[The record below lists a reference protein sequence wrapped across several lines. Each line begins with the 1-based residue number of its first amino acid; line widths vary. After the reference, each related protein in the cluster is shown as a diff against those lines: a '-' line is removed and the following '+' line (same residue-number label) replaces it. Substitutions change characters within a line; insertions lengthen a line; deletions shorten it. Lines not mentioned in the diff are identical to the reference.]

1 MAPTNE
7 SQATGA
13 SDQRE
18 AESAAEARPLRGA
31 GALAPR
37 GVLQTVG
44 RTPLLRLGAVLPGRH
59 AAVLVKAENRNPL
72 ASVKDRIGLAM
83 VEAAEADGSLR
94 PGGHIIEP
102 TSGNTGIALA
112 FVAAAKG
119 YRVTLTMP
127 DSMSTERRALLLGL
141 GAEFVLTP
149 ARAGMRGAI
158 ERAETLLAQT
168 PGSWMP
174 RQFENPA
181 NPRIHETTTGP
192 EIWAATDGH
201 VDMIVAGVGT
211 GGTITGVSRFLRQVI
226 PHLQAIAVEPEESP
240 VLSRGLAG
248 AHGIQGIGAGF
259 VPRNLDV
266 ALLDG
271 VETVSTQ
278 EAMEWAR
285 KLAREEGLLVG
296 VSTGANVAVAHRLAS
311 RPEHAGKTIVT
322 FACSTG
328 ERYLS
333 TPLYQLIGMTA
344 PAPDEDFRLEQ
355 PRTA

>member
-1 MAPTNE
+1 MTAAADVLLPSLSIHQPQGSGSIAAPVR
-7 SQATGA
+7 APG
-13 SDQRE
+13 
-18 AESAAEARPLRGA
+18 G
-31 GALAPR
+31 LAPR
-37 GVLQTVG
+37 GVLDTVG
-44 RTPLLRLGAVLPGRH
+44 RTPLLRLERVPAGRT
-59 AAVLVKAENRNPL
+59 AAVLVKAEQRNPL

-141 GAEFVLTP
+141 GAEFILTP
-149 ARAGMRGAI
+149 ANLGMRGAI
-158 ERAETLLAQT
+158 EQAERLLAAN
-168 PGSWMP
+168 PEGWMP

-181 NPRIHETTTGP
+181 NPLIHETTTGP
-192 EIWAATDGH
+192 EIWAATGGRID
-201 VDMIVAGVGT
+201 ILVAGVGT
-211 GGTITGVSRFLRQVI
+211 GGTITGTSRFLKSVI
-226 PHLQAIAVEPEESP
+226 PDLQSIAVEPEESA

-259 VPRNLDV
+259 VPKNLDLSLV
-266 ALLDG
+266 DG
-271 VETVSTQ
+271 IETVSTE

-285 KLAREEGLLVG
+285 RLAREEGLLVG
-296 VSTGANVAVAHRLAS
+296 VSTGANVAVAHRLAA
-311 RPEHAGKTIVT
+311 RPENAGKTIVT

-333 TPLYQLIGMTA
+333 TPLYQLIGLSRA
-344 PAPDEDFRLEQ
+344 AAQGDYVL
-355 PRTA
+355 

>member
-1 MAPTNE
+1 MLPIGGSTTTGNPLEPAIEPLPT
-7 SQATGA
+7 
-13 SDQRE
+13 
-18 AESAAEARPLRGA
+18 ARPVRGP
-31 GALAPR
+31 GPLAPR
-37 GVLQTVG
+37 SVLETVG
-44 RTPLLRLGAVLPGRH
+44 RTPLVRLGASVPGRR
-59 AAVLVKAENRNPL
+59 AAILLKAENRNPL

-83 VEAAEADGSLR
+83 VEAAEADGSLA

-127 DSMSTERRALLLGL
+127 DSMSVERRALLLGL

-158 ERAETLLAQT
+158 ERAERLLAET
-168 PGSWMP
+168 PGGWMP

-181 NPRIHETTTGP
+181 NPSIHETTTGP

-201 VDMIVAGVGT
+201 VDVVVAGVGT
-211 GGTITGVSRFLRQVI
+211 GGTITGVSRFLKQVI

-259 VPRNLDV
+259 VPRTLDV
-266 ALLDG
+266 SLLDG
-271 VETVSTQ
+271 VETVGTQ

-285 KLAREEGLLVG
+285 RLAREEGLLVG

-311 RPEHAGKTIVT
+311 RPENAGKTIVT

-333 TPLYQLIGMTA
+333 TPLYRLIGMPGPT
-344 PAPDEDFRLEQ
+344 PDDDFGL
-355 PRTA
+355 

>member
-1 MAPTNE
+1 MPSSSESSAPGSTAAGDIE
-7 SQATGA
+7 S
-13 SDQRE
+13 SCPP
-18 AESAAEARPLRGA
+18 RPVRGK
-31 GALAPR
+31 GLLAPR
-37 GVLQTVG
+37 GVLETVG
-44 RTPLLRLGAVLPGRH
+44 RTPLLRLGTVLPGRH
-59 AAVLVKAENRNPL
+59 AAILVKAENRNPL

-83 VEAAEADGSLR
+83 VEAAEVAGSLL

-127 DSMSTERRALLLGL
+127 DSMSAERRALLLGL

-149 ARAGMRGAI
+149 ARDGMRGAI
-158 ERAETLLAQT
+158 ERAERLVAAT

-192 EIWAATDGH
+192 EIWAATDGR
-201 VDMIVAGVGT
+201 VDIVVAGVGT
-211 GGTITGVSRFLRQVI
+211 GGTITGVSRFLKQVV
-226 PHLQAIAVEPEESP
+226 PHLQSIAVEPEESP
-240 VLSRGLAG
+240 VLSRGVAG

-266 ALLDG
+266 SLLDG
-271 VETVSTQ
+271 VETVSTA

-285 KLAREEGLLVG
+285 RLARDEGLLVG

-333 TPLYQLIGMTA
+333 TPLYRLIGMAATT
-344 PAPDEDFRLEQ
+344 PAGDFRV
-355 PRTA
+355 

>member
-1 MAPTNE
+1 MSVTSGLISPLIPGSLLPN
-7 SQATGA
+7 
-13 SDQRE
+13 SD
-18 AESAAEARPLRGA
+18 SIPAAARVPA
-31 GALAPR
+31 GLAPR
-37 GVLQTVG
+37 GVLDTVG
-44 RTPLLRLGAVLPGRH
+44 RTPLLRLQRILTGRS
-59 AAVLVKAENRNPL
+59 AAVFIKAENRNPL

-83 VEAAEADGSLR
+83 VEAAEADGSLL

-149 ARAGMRGAI
+149 ANLGMRGAI
-158 ERAETLLAQT
+158 AQAERLVEAT
-168 PGSWMP
+168 PNAWMP
-174 RQFENPA
+174 LQFENPA
-181 NPRIHETTTGP
+181 NPLAHETTTGP
-192 EIWAATDGH
+192 ELLAATSGRID
-201 VDMIVAGVGT
+201 ILVAGVGT
-211 GGTITGVSRFLRQVI
+211 GGTITGTSRFLKRVI
-226 PHLQAIAVEPEESP
+226 PDLQSIAVEPEESA

-259 VPRNLDV
+259 VPRNLDLSLV
-266 ALLDG
+266 DG
-271 VETVSTQ
+271 IETVSTE

-285 KLAREEGLLVG
+285 RLAREEGLLVG
-296 VSTGANVAVAHRLAS
+296 VSTGANVAVAHRLAA
-311 RPEHAGKTIVT
+311 RPENAGKTIVT

-333 TPLYQLIGMTA
+333 TPLYQLIG
-344 PAPDEDFRLEQ
+344 L
-355 PRTA
+355 PRAGMKGDYVL

>member
-1 MAPTNE
+1 MTAAADLVSP
-7 SQATGA
+7 SLASLAT
-13 SDQRE
+13 QPF
-18 AESAAEARPLRGA
+18 ESASPRGRAA
-31 GALAPR
+31 GGLAPR

-44 RTPLLRLGAVLPGRH
+44 RTPLLRLERVLAGRS

-149 ARAGMRGAI
+149 ATHGMRGAI
-158 ERAETLLAQT
+158 AEAERLLAAT
-168 PGSWMP
+168 PGGWMP

-181 NPRIHETTTGP
+181 NPAVHEITTGP
-192 EIWAATDGH
+192 EIWAATAGR
-201 VDMIVAGVGT
+201 VDIVVAGVGT
-211 GGTITGVSRFLRQVI
+211 GGTITGVTRFLKQVA
-226 PHLQAIAVEPEESP
+226 PGLQSIAVEPEESP
-240 VLSRGLAG
+240 VLSRGVAG
-248 AHGIQGIGAGF
+248 GHGIQGIGAGF
-259 VPRNLDV
+259 VPKNLDRS
-266 ALLDG
+266 LLDG
-271 VETVSTQ
+271 VETVSTE
-278 EAMEWAR
+278 EAMAWAR
-285 KLAREEGLLVG
+285 RLAREEGLLVG
-296 VSTGANVAVAHRLAS
+296 VSTGANAAVAHRLAA
-311 RPEHAGKTIVT
+311 RPENAGKTIVT

-333 TPLYQLIGMTA
+333 TPLYQLIGM
-344 PAPDEDFRLEQ
+344 
-355 PRTA
+355 PRVVPKGDYVL

>member
-1 MAPTNE
+1 MSSASHVMSPQAP
-7 SQATGA
+7 
-13 SDQRE
+13 
-18 AESAAEARPLRGA
+18 
-31 GALAPR
+31 LAPPPAPDSITAHVRVPGVFTPR

-44 RTPLLRLGAVLPGRH
+44 RTPLLRLERVLAGRN

-83 VEAAEADGSLR
+83 VEAAEADGSLG

-149 ARAGMRGAI
+149 ANLGMRGAI
-158 ERAETLLAQT
+158 AEAERLLAAT
-168 PGSWMP
+168 PDGWMP

-181 NPRIHETTTGP
+181 NPLIHEITTGP
-192 EIWAATDGH
+192 EIWASTGGGID
-201 VDMIVAGVGT
+201 ILVAGVGT
-211 GGTITGVSRFLRQVI
+211 GGTITGVSRFLKRVA
-226 PHLQAIAVEPEESP
+226 PGLTSIAVEPEESP

-248 AHGIQGIGAGF
+248 SHGIQGIGAGF
-259 VPRNLDV
+259 IPRNLDLS
-266 ALLDG
+266 LLDG
-271 VETVSTQ
+271 VETVSTD
-278 EAMEWAR
+278 EAMAWAR
-285 KLAREEGLLVG
+285 RLAREEGLLVG
-296 VSTGANVAVAHRLAS
+296 VSTGANVAVAHRLAA
-311 RPEHAGKTIVT
+311 RPENAGKTIVT

-333 TPLYQLIGMTA
+333 TPLYQLIGM
-344 PAPDEDFRLEQ
+344 
-355 PRTA
+355 PRVVPKGDYVL